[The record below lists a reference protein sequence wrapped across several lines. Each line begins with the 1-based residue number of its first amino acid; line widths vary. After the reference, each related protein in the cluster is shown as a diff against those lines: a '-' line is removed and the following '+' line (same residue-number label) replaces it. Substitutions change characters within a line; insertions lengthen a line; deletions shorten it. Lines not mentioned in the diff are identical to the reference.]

1 MPSVFQSDGFVILG
15 SVQVVSTLLIG
26 EISGVCSDFCATEP
40 PWIGY
45 LVEFLFSCA
54 YAFLLSSVLTSLTI
68 VLGAFYFRS
77 DHLDITYPV
86 VLMFL
91 GLVCFILE
99 VIFYVPMYSF
109 QMELVGDQC
118 RTGGTTMSAVRL
130 FSNLDIPSSS
140 YSHYYANFTHGVFV
154 AKAVPTYT
162 ILGIALPVLLI
173 TILMNAARTRG
184 FRSATLSARRMK
196 SDGDES
202 DLRT

>member
-26 EISGVCSDFCATEP
+26 EISSVCSDFCATEP

-77 DHLDITYPV
+77 DHLDITYPI

-99 VIFYVPMYSF
+99 VLFYVPMYSF
-109 QMELVGDQC
+109 QMELIGDQC
-118 RTGGTTMSAVRL
+118 RTGGTTSSVRL
-130 FSNLDIPSSS
+130 FSNLDIPSGH
-140 YSHYYANFTHGVFV
+140 YAHYYANFTHGVFV

-173 TILMNAARTRG
+173 TILMNAAHTRG
-184 FRSATLSARRMK
+184 FRSAMLSARRMK
-196 SDGDES
+196 SDKDGES
-202 DLRT
+202 DLTT